1 MKYYF
6 LSKPGLQSSV
16 DGNRNREESQDI
28 HLFVQFFIHRDA
40 KRHQE
45 NLFCL
50 QQNQQNPTIHSIH
63 LLGERI
69 YTMAELGLVS
79 MEKIV
84 QSNLGRR
91 LRFSDVFTYIRQN
104 SVQGYYVL
112 LNSDICFAE
121 GALDNLRKT
130 DMHISKRMFALL
142 RHEYNAQSP
151 ESSPIF
157 GPRYDS
163 QDVWIFHSAH
173 PVPESAEKAFSFEFG
188 KPGCDNKMIYL
199 VAILG
204 YEPVNDPQLIKCYH
218 AHASQERDYTIK
230 DQVVPPWCMLVP
242 HGYDPR
248 TIMNSMGY
256 NMSHIADSTRGFQ
269 ELQFTDNAVLHD
281 FIRDKILMSKA
292 FMIPLVE
299 PLANN
304 LAIYSR
310 LMQQHSSDSAMCE
323 RLSALIDGCLGQIS
337 GSSVDKIDANAFSKE
352 YLDSLDNSDLI
363 CAPAVQD
370 GCMAT
375 ISYSYQWTRSIYQQ
389 KRWIWS
395 SALEVYHYLYSSPWT
410 TALSGKRILVIS
422 TVDRDLMVKQI
433 GLRDKIY
440 SGHDLFPG
448 CEFQVLQYSGYAK
461 CTRLL
466 DTMGDTFD
474 VALVDAGHE
483 TNLVSKYIY
492 NKCSHNGFDNGF
504 DNGSEKGSEKT
515 CGKSAISCGSTL
527 QRFFGL
533 FDTEFMKNRPDVLRL
548 YLNGSWIMSP

>member
-1 MKYYF
+1 MMKYYF
-6 LSKPGLQSSV
+6 LSKPGLQSTTIVSKS
-16 DGNRNREESQDI
+16 DASAEHDRDLNTQSQEI

-50 QQNQQNPTIHSIH
+50 QQNQRNPHVHSIH
-63 LLGERI
+63 LLDERI
-69 YTMAELGLVS
+69 YTMAELGLLS
-79 MEKIV
+79 MDKIV
-84 QSNLGRR
+84 QSNLGHR
-91 LRFSDVFTYIRQN
+91 LRFSDVFTYIREN
-104 SVQGYYVL
+104 SVQGYHVL

-173 PVPESAEKAFSFEFG
+173 PIPESAEKAFSFEFG

-199 VAILG
+199 AAILG

-218 AHASQERDYTIK
+218 VHASQERDYGLK
-230 DQVVPPWCMLVP
+230 DQVGPPWSMLVP
-242 HGYDPR
+242 YGYDPR
-248 TIMNSMGY
+248 RIMNSMGY
-256 NMSHIADSTRGFQ
+256 NMSQIADSTRGFR
-269 ELQFTDNAVLHD
+269 ELQFTDNAVLRD
-281 FIRDKILMSKA
+281 FIRDRISMSKT

-299 PLANN
+299 SLANN

-310 LMQQHSSDSAMCE
+310 LLQEHSSDPAMRE
-323 RLSALIDGCLGQIS
+323 RLSVLVDGCLGQTHNA
-337 GSSVDKIDANAFSKE
+337 SSVDATTFSKE
-352 YLDSLDNSDLI
+352 YLESLDDGGMI

-370 GCMAT
+370 GCMASM
-375 ISYSYQWTRSIYQQ
+375 SYSYQWTRSMYPQ
-389 KRWIWS
+389 KRWVWS

-410 TALSGKRILVIS
+410 TALKGKRILVIS
-422 TVDRDLMVKQI
+422 TVNQDLMVKQI

-448 CEFQVLQYSGYAK
+448 CEFQVLQYTGYDE
-461 CTRLL
+461 CIRLL
-466 DTMGDTFD
+466 DTVMDTFD
-474 VALVDAGHE
+474 VALVDAGYE
-483 TNLVSKYIY
+483 TNLVSKYIHRGY
-492 NKCSHNGFDNGF
+492 NSGFD
-504 DNGSEKGSEKT
+504 KGCS
-515 CGKSAISCGSTL
+515 KSAISCGSTL

-533 FDTEFMKNRPDVLRL
+533 FDTEFMKNRPDILRL
-548 YLNGSWIMSP
+548 YLNEFWTRLS

>member
-1 MKYYF
+1 MKYYL

-16 DGNRNREESQDI
+16 DGNSNRVESQDI

-50 QQNQQNPTIHSIH
+50 QQNQQNPAIHSIH

-69 YTMAELGLVS
+69 YTITELGLVS

-84 QSNLGRR
+84 QSNLGHR
-91 LRFSDVFTYIRQN
+91 LRFSDVFTYIREN
-104 SVQGYYVL
+104 SVQGYHVL
-112 LNSDICFAE
+112 LNSDICFAK
-121 GALDNLRKT
+121 GALENLRKT
-130 DMHISKRMFALL
+130 DMHVSKRMFALL
-142 RHEYNAQSP
+142 RHEYNREDP

-199 VAILG
+199 AAILG

-218 AHASQERDYTIK
+218 VHASQERDYTIK
-230 DQVVPPWCMLVP
+230 DQVGAPWSMLVP
-242 HGYDPR
+242 YGYDPR
-248 TIMNSMGY
+248 QMMNSMGY
-256 NMSHIADSTRGFQ
+256 NMSQIADSTRGFQ
-269 ELQFTDNAVLHD
+269 ELQFTDNSVLRD
-281 FIRDKILMSKA
+281 FIVGRTSISKT

-310 LMQQHSSDSAMCE
+310 LMQEHSSDPAMRE
-323 RLSALIDGCLGQIS
+323 RLSALVDGCLGQIS
-337 GSSVDKIDANAFSKE
+337 GSPVNKIDANAFSKE
-352 YLDSLDNSDLI
+352 YLDSLDNGDLI

-370 GCMAT
+370 GCMASM
-375 ISYSYQWTRSIYQQ
+375 SYSYQWIRSMYPQ

-410 TALSGKRILVIS
+410 TALKGKRILVIS
-422 TVDRDLMVKQI
+422 TVDQDLMVKQI

-448 CEFQVLQYSGYAK
+448 CEFQVVQYTGYDE
-461 CTRLL
+461 CIRIL
-466 DTMGDTFD
+466 DTVMETFD
-474 VALVDAGHE
+474 VALVDAGYE
-483 TNLVSKYIY
+483 TNLVSKYIH
-492 NKCSHNGFDNGF
+492 SGFDKGYNCGF
-504 DNGSEKGSEKT
+504 SKGSEKT

-527 QRFFGL
+527 QRFFGV
-533 FDTEFMKNRPDVLRL
+533 FNTEFMRGRPDILRL
-548 YLNGSWIMSP
+548 YLNGSWTRS